1 MKRQEVF
8 LWRGASDLVAAE
20 VLKDDNE
27 TDGGYEAGE
36 IFGVAGLDEIGKTTE
51 TSSEP
56 RYFDNVPALVI
67 TSTGADEIT
76 CTVSG
81 VPLDVVA
88 KLTGQ
93 FYDESTGTLIEG
105 ARETRYFAMGYKT
118 KKSNG
123 SEVFV
128 WRLKGTFSIPDTTNK
143 TENDGTDAEGQELT
157 YTGIM
162 TTHKFSKVVDKNGNK
177 LGAKAIN
184 VDLEKGLAD
193 ATGFFEKVQTP
204 DTLKA
209 KTEPTPPETPAE

>member
-1 MKRQEVF
+1 MKSQEIF
-8 LWRGASDLVAAE
+8 EWRGVEGLVAAQ
-20 VLKDDNE
+20 VLKDNND

-36 IFGVAGLDEIGKTTE
+36 IFEIAGLSELGRTTE
-51 TSSEP
+51 TSAETK
-56 RYFDNVPALVI
+56 YYNNVPALVI

-76 CTVSG
+76 CGVSG

-88 KLTGQ
+88 KITGQ
-93 FYDESTGTLIEG
+93 FYDELTGTLIEG
-105 ARETRYFAMGYKT
+105 ARETRYFALGYRT

-123 SEVFV
+123 KEVYV
-128 WRLKGTFSIPDTTNK
+128 WRLKGTFNIPDSTHK

-162 TTHKFSKVVDKNGNK
+162 TTHKFTKVLDENGNK
-177 LGAKAIN
+177 KGAKAIN

-193 ATGFFEKVQTP
+193 VTGFFDKVQTP

-209 KTEPTPPETPAE
+209 KTEPEPPAE

>member
-1 MKRQEVF
+1 MKNEIF
-8 LWRGASDLVAAE
+8 LWRGVEGLVASE
-20 VLKDDNE
+20 ILKDDNE

-36 IFGVAGLDEIGKTTE
+36 VFKVAGVGEIGKTTE
-51 TSSEP
+51 TSTETK
-56 RYFDNVPALVI
+56 YYDNVPAMVI

-81 VPLDVVA
+81 IPLNIVA

-93 FYDESTGTLIEG
+93 FYDELTGTLIEG
-105 ARETRYFAMGYKT
+105 ARETRYFALGYKT

-123 SEVFV
+123 NEVFV
-128 WRLKGTFSIPDTTNK
+128 WRLKGTFNIPDTTNK
-143 TENDGTDAEGQELT
+143 TEDDGTDAEGQELV

-162 TTHKFSKVVDKNGNK
+162 TTHKFTKVVDKNGNK
-177 LGAKAIN
+177 KGAKGIN
-184 VDLEKGLAD
+184 VDLEEGLAD
-193 ATGFFEKVQTP
+193 VTGFFDKVQTP